1 MKNSAI
7 LFWSFVTNHRVNAI
21 LMFFF
26 PRDLPKYIQDWVRF
40 SLMARMF
47 PYLFVNIAESCNESP
62 LFRPIRHQFQTKRV
76 LRAAKLSLFIDYLF
90 MTFSQQRSF
99 NDSLDLFQREIRQK
113 IHGLREKQARQFS
126 RERIVNKVEKWC
138 WDSSSEFNFLVWSGK
153 SEVDRY
159 LENLNFL
166 FFRFHEPFTA
176 SCSDWIAHFFLRETR
191 V

>member
-1 MKNSAI
+1 
-7 LFWSFVTNHRVNAI
+7 
-21 LMFFF
+21 
-26 PRDLPKYIQDWVRF
+26 
-40 SLMARMF
+40 MARMF

-126 RERIVNKVEKWC
+126 RERIVNKVEKNGVEIPRVNSI
-138 WDSSSEFNFLVWSGK
+138 SSSEVG
-153 SEVDRY
+153 
-159 LENLNFL
+159 NLKW
-166 FFRFHEPFTA
+166 T
-176 SCSDWIAHFFLRETR
+176 DIWKI
-191 V
+191 